1 MHAGYHPPMDLT
13 PETISD
19 RVRAL
24 APGAG
29 GYWLAFSGGLDSQVL
44 LHLLVRARERL
55 PGPLGALHVNHNLQ
69 PGAANWAAQCR
80 ATATLLQ
87 VEYRDLSVQVPM
99 TAGPSPE
106 AAARKARYG
115 ALAEALPA
123 GHALLTAHHQ
133 DDQAE
138 TLLLQLFRG
147 AGPKG
152 LAAMP
157 PASQFAAGVLI
168 RPLLDVGR
176 DALQAYAERHALQWV
191 EDPSNAELGYDR
203 NFLRHAVMP
212 LLRRRWPGCAA
223 VLGRSARHQA
233 ETARLLDEL
242 GAMDLEAQHEGR
254 PNLRGGSGP
263 VSSDSATTTIDAVRG
278 TRLSVSGLVRLS
290 AARRA
295 NLLRHWLQRL
305 GAAMP
310 STAVLAHIDRDLLH
324 AANDAQPEVRWGRA
338 CLRRYRDELF
348 LLPEPVAENA
358 QALDWS
364 AERPLELPT
373 GILTP
378 RRGPG
383 QGVAERH
390 LRGRRVRVAF
400 RLGGERLQPVG
411 RRERHT
417 LKHLFQDAGV
427 PPWERGQVPLLYLDD
442 QLIAVAGYWVCEGFQ
457 ALKDEPGVA
466 FSWTRAIVPGGS
478 IW

>member
-1 MHAGYHPPMDLT
+1 MDLT
-13 PETISD
+13 PEAISD
-19 RVRAL
+19 RIRAL
-24 APGAG
+24 APDAG

-69 PGAANWAAQCR
+69 PAAADWAAQCR
-80 ATATLLQ
+80 AAATLLQ
-87 VEYRDLSVQVPM
+87 VEYRDLSVQVPV
-99 TAGPSPE
+99 TAGASPE
-106 AAARKARYG
+106 AAARQARYG

-138 TLLLQLFRG
+138 TLLLQLLRG

-157 PASQFAAGVLI
+157 PASGFAAGLLI
-168 RPLLDVGR
+168 RPLLDADR
-176 DALQAYAERHALQWV
+176 EALRGYAERYALQWV

-223 VLGRSARHQA
+223 VLSRSARHQA
-233 ETARLLDEL
+233 ETARLLNEL
-242 GAMDLEAQHEGR
+242 GAMDLEAQHQDR
-254 PNLRGGSGP
+254 PDLSVGSVRVLNGSAATAVGAEAVGG
-263 VSSDSATTTIDAVRG
+263 AHTA
-278 TRLSVSGLVRLS
+278 RLSVSRLLQLS

-295 NLLRHWLQRL
+295 NLLRHWLQRRH
-305 GAAMP
+305 APIP
-310 STAVLAHIDRDLLH
+310 STAVLARIDSDLLH
-324 AANDAQPEVRWGRA
+324 AANDAQPEVRWGGA

-348 LLPEPVAENA
+348 LLPGSVTENA
-358 QALDWS
+358 QALDWP
-364 AERPLELPT
+364 AERPLKLPT

-378 RRGPG
+378 RHGPG

-400 RLGGERLQPVG
+400 RQGGERLRPVG
-411 RRERHT
+411 RREQHS

-427 PPWERGQVPLLYLDD
+427 PPWERGQIPLLYLDD

-457 ALKDEPGVA
+457 ALDGEPGVA
-466 FSWTRAIVPGGS
+466 FSWTRAIVPDGS